1 MGKIDRYQNKTQQRG
16 TVYISGTNLGMDS
29 ANERRRYYVTLLYWL
44 RSCPEWSMYTPWDV
58 LRSGVLYFLFDVS
71 SQVYHW
77 KPRYLPWCQLC
88 RYWWYRRL
96 LRKPTVTPGL
106 RCHQWRQSWYHDDSL
121 LVAMMHIFSHKWY
134 RRLSLWQTSLVITKL
149 ASRRHSVLLYTT

>member
-1 MGKIDRYQNKTQQRG
+1 
-16 TVYISGTNLGMDS
+16 
-29 ANERRRYYVTLLYWL
+29 
-44 RSCPEWSMYTPWDV
+44 MYTPWDV

-96 LRKPTVTPGL
+96 LRKPTIQGL

-121 LVAMMHIFSHKWY
+121 LVAMMHNFSHKWY
-134 RRLSLWQTSLVITKL
+134 RRLSLWQTSLVTTKL
-149 ASRRHSVLLYTT
+149 ASRRHSVSLYITTGILPTDWRCLGRYKDGGELCRGFLDLPILEAHRWFRHRVGV